1 MLFNRMLG
9 VTLGFLALVAA
20 TAMARADGPML
31 YFGVHGGK
39 SFAKSDLSAEPFPGV
54 ALEINGV
61 SLDGLVA
68 GAHGGFDVALSKGSA
83 GWTPFGGFWASYSFQ
98 NTEFDASL
106 GPFSI
111 SATMGDTWAVGGRL
125 GMMERGTGVKIYALA
140 GYRQTDLDLAI
151 ADLLDQKL
159 KGWDAGLGVEFPIA
173 ANLNLGLEGIWTK
186 FDKEEFVSAA
196 GGPTGLFHQTDQLSI
211 MARLSLQFGAPA
223 ALTEAIAPVQQAAPA
238 PKAKAKR

>member
-39 SFAKSDLSAEPFPGV
+39 SFAKSDLSADLAPGFP
-54 ALEINGV
+54 LEINGV
-61 SLDGLVA
+61 SMDGLVA
-68 GAHGGFDVALSKGSA
+68 GAHGGFDVTLTKGA
-83 GWTPFGGFWASYSFQ
+83 GWTPFGGLWASYSFQ
-98 NTEFDASL
+98 NTEFDAKL
-106 GPFSI
+106 GTTVI
-111 SATMGDTWAVGGRL
+111 SATMGDSWAFGGRI
-125 GMMERGTGVKIYALA
+125 GMQNGGIKVYALA

-159 KGWDAGLGVEFPIA
+159 KGWDAGLGVQFPIA

-186 FDKEEFVSAA
+186 FDKEEFISAA
-196 GGPTGLFHQTDQLSI
+196 GGPTGLFHQTDQLSL

-223 ALTEAIAPVQQAAPA
+223 AVTEAIAPVQQAAPA
-238 PKAKAKR
+238 PAAKAKVKR

>member
-9 VTLGFLALVAA
+9 ITLGFLVLVAA

-39 SFAKSDLSAEPFPGV
+39 SFAKSDLSADLAPGFP
-54 ALEINGV
+54 LEINGI
-61 SLDGLVA
+61 SSDGFIA
-68 GAHGGFDVALSKGSA
+68 GVHGGFDVALAKGA
-83 GWTPFGGFWASYSFQ
+83 GWTPFGGLWASYGFQ

-106 GPFSI
+106 SPLTV
-111 SATMGDTWAVGGRL
+111 SASLGDTWAFGGRL
-125 GMMERGTGVKIYALA
+125 GMMNGGIKIYGLA

-173 ANLNLGLEGIWTK
+173 ANLNFGLEGVWTK

-238 PKAKAKR
+238 PAPKAKAKR